1 MTQEQLNAFVVKLEG
16 DRNLQEKI
24 KAAKS
29 SQEVVNAVKAE
40 GFAISANDIN
50 QTAQISEEE
59 LEATSA
65 GQFGSYCQCHQTI
78 CKNYTID
85 N

>member
-1 MTQEQLNAFVVKLEG
+1 MTQEQLNTFLVKLEG
-16 DRNLQEKI
+16 DRGLQEKI

-29 SQEVVNAVKAE
+29 TKEVVNAAQTE
-40 GFAISANDIN
+40 GFSISTNNLNLPAR
-50 QTAQISEEE
+50 ISEEE

-65 GQFGSYCQCHQTI
+65 GQFGSYCQCHGTI

>member
-1 MTQEQLNAFVVKLEG
+1 MTQEQLNEILVKLEG
-16 DRNLQEKI
+16 DRSLQEKI
-24 KAAKS
+24 KTAKTT
-29 SQEVVNAVKAE
+29 EELVDATKAV
-40 GFAISANDIN
+40 GFAITANDLN
-50 QTAQISEEE
+50 RPAKISEVE

-65 GQFGSYCQCHQTI
+65 GQFGSYCQCHGTI